1 VRVATTGL
9 ANLERL
15 RFSDPTAGMQIDPQK
30 EQVEA
35 LQKLLAEKTAELAKL
50 RVTSPV
56 DGVVLPPPTRPRSG
70 PDDGRLP
77 GWTGSPF
84 DKKNSL
90 VSFSQ
95 GDLLCL
101 IGEPQRLEAVLV
113 VDQVDIDLLKE
124 GDVVHLQ
131 LEAYP
136 NHLVHSKVAKIANDK
151 LEASPPALSIQHGG
165 ELDTRTDATGVARPL
180 HPSYQVRTGVIERD
194 DLFLQV
200 GMRGKAK
207 ISTPWKPLG
216 YRVHRYLSR
225 TFHFEL

>member
-1 VRVATTGL
+1 
-9 ANLERL
+9 
-15 RFSDPTAGMQIDPQK
+15 MQIEPQR
-30 EQVEA
+30 EQFES
-35 LQKLLAEKTAELAKL
+35 LKKLLDEKTAELDKL
-50 RVTSPV
+50 TLKAPV
-56 DGVVLPPPTRPRSG
+56 DGVVLPPPTKPKSG
-70 PDDGRLP
+70 PNDGRLP

-84 DKKNSL
+84 DNRNSAAAYA
-90 VSFSQ
+90 Q

-113 VDQVDIDLLKE
+113 VDQIDIDLLNE

-136 NHLVHSKVAKIANDK
+136 NHVVHSKVAKIANDK

-165 ELDTRTDATGVARPL
+165 ELDTRTDAAGIARPL

-216 YRVHRYLSR
+216 YRVYRYLSR

>member
-1 VRVATTGL
+1 
-9 ANLERL
+9 
-15 RFSDPTAGMQIDPQK
+15 MQIAPQE
-30 EQVEA
+30 EQVMA
-35 LQKLLAEKTAELAKL
+35 LKKLLAEKTAQLAKL
-50 RVTSPV
+50 TVVSPV
-56 DGVVLPPPTRPRSG
+56 DGVVLPPPTRAKSG

-84 DKKNSL
+84 DKKNADAA
-90 VSFSQ
+90 FAE

-113 VDQVDIDLLKE
+113 VDQVDIDLLDE

-136 NHLVHSKVAKIANDK
+136 NHIVHSKVAKIANDK

-165 ELDTRTDATGVARPL
+165 ELDTRTDAMGVARPL

-207 ISTPWKPLG
+207 ISTPWKPLA
-216 YRVHRYLSR
+216 YRVYRYLSR